1 MKADQ
6 EDGAPPPGLPVGAWY
21 RPMVARATDEE
32 HRSATVLELFFD
44 LCFVVAVASAAS
56 ALHHEVAADHVGDGV
71 VGYATVFFAIWWAWM
86 NFTWFASA
94 YDTDDVA
101 YRLTTLVQIAGALIL
116 AAGVPEAM
124 AGGDFEVITVG
135 YVVMRLAMVTQWL
148 RAAAT
153 DPPHRRSAL
162 RFAAGI
168 VAVQVGWVL
177 RLLLPEGLGYASFL
191 VLVAAELAVPI
202 WAERAAPTTWHPRH
216 IAERYGL
223 FTLIVLGECVLAST
237 LAIQTALEEDAALV
251 DLATTAAGGLLT
263 VFGMWWL
270 YFAKESHQLLT
281 SLRAADHLG
290 VRPLPGVRLGRGR
303 RGRAGRQRRLPHRP
317 RGHRAPGGGRR
328 LHHPGGRVPPGRLG
342 TGGATPPPGP
352 LAHHPGARHRRPGP
366 GLDPGPGAG
375 PGHRP
380 AGGGHDRGLPGR
392 PPPPG
397 GHRGAV
403 AQLGTDQEPSPA
415 MSWLASSGP
424 QVPGSYS

>member
-1 MKADQ
+1 V
-6 EDGAPPPGLPVGAWY
+6 DGARPPGSPAGAWY
-21 RPMVARATDEE
+21 RRMLARATDEE

-71 VGYATVFFAIWWAWM
+71 VGYVTVFFAIWWAWM

-94 YDTDDVA
+94 YDTDDVP

-124 AGGDFEVITVG
+124 AGGDFAVITLG

-148 RAAAT
+148 RAAGS

-162 RFAAGI
+162 RYAVGIAAL
-168 VAVQVGWVL
+168 QVGWVL
-177 RLLLPEGLGYASFL
+177 RLLLPESLGYAGFL

-223 FTLIVLGECVLAST
+223 FTLIVLGECVLASS
-237 LAIQTALEEDAALV
+237 LAIQTALEEDAALT

-270 YFAKESHQLLT
+270 YFAKESHEFLT
-281 SLRAADHLG
+281 SLRVAIVWGYGHYLVFASAAAVGAGLAVNVDYLTDHAAIGARGAAAAFTIPVALFLLAVWALQVRPHHLG
-290 VRPLPGVRLGRGR
+290 HWHTTLVPTTAGLVLASTLAPEPILVTGLLVAAMIGVTLV
-303 RGRAGRQRRLPHRP
+303 AL
-317 RGHRAPGGGRR
+317 
-328 LHHPGGRVPPGRLG
+328 
-342 TGGATPPPGP
+342 
-352 LAHHPGARHRRPGP
+352 
-366 GLDPGPGAG
+366 
-375 PGHRP
+375 HRP
-380 AGGGHDRGLPGR
+380 AAARAP
-392 PPPPG
+392 
-397 GHRGAV
+397 
-403 AQLGTDQEPSPA
+403 
-415 MSWLASSGP
+415 
-424 QVPGSYS
+424 

>member
-1 MKADQ
+1 M
-6 EDGAPPPGLPVGAWY
+6 DGARPPGSPAGAWY
-21 RPMVARATDEE
+21 RRMLARATDEE

-71 VGYATVFFAIWWAWM
+71 VGYVTVFFAIWWAWM

-94 YDTDDVA
+94 YDTDDVP

-124 AGGDFEVITVG
+124 AGGDFAVITLG

-148 RAAAT
+148 RAAGS

-162 RFAAGI
+162 RYAVGI
-168 VAVQVGWVL
+168 TALQIGWVL
-177 RLLLPEGLGYASFL
+177 RLFLPQGLGYAGFL

-223 FTLIVLGECVLAST
+223 FTLIVLGECVLASS
-237 LAIQTALEEDAALV
+237 LAIQTALEEDAALA

-270 YFAKESHQLLT
+270 YFAKESHEFLT
-281 SLRAADHLG
+281 SLRVAIVWGYGHYLVFASAAAVGAGLAVNVDYLTDHAAIGARGAAAAFTIPVALFLLAVWALQVRPHHLG
-290 VRPLPGVRLGRGR
+290 HWHTTLVPTTAVLVLASTLAPEPILVTGLLVAAMIGVTLVALHR
-303 RGRAGRQRRLPHRP
+303 RAAA
-317 RGHRAPGGGRR
+317 RAP
-328 LHHPGGRVPPGRLG
+328 
-342 TGGATPPPGP
+342 
-352 LAHHPGARHRRPGP
+352 
-366 GLDPGPGAG
+366 
-375 PGHRP
+375 
-380 AGGGHDRGLPGR
+380 
-392 PPPPG
+392 
-397 GHRGAV
+397 
-403 AQLGTDQEPSPA
+403 
-415 MSWLASSGP
+415 
-424 QVPGSYS
+424 

>member
-1 MKADQ
+1 M
-6 EDGAPPPGLPVGAWY
+6 DGARPPGSPAGAWY
-21 RPMVARATDEE
+21 RRMLARATDEE

-71 VGYATVFFAIWWAWM
+71 VGYVTVFFAIWWAWM

-94 YDTDDVA
+94 YDTDDVP

-124 AGGDFEVITVG
+124 AGGDFAVITVG

-148 RAAAT
+148 RAAGS

-162 RFAAGI
+162 RYAVGIAAL
-168 VAVQVGWVL
+168 QVGWVL
-177 RLLLPEGLGYASFL
+177 RLLLPESLGYAGFL

-223 FTLIVLGECVLAST
+223 FTLIVLGECVLASS
-237 LAIQTALEEDAALV
+237 LAIQTALEEDAALA

-270 YFAKESHQLLT
+270 YFAKESHEFLT
-281 SLRAADHLG
+281 SLRVAIVWGYGHYLVFASAAAVGAGLAVNVDYLTDHAAIGARGAAAAFTIPVALFLLAVWALQVRPHHLG
-290 VRPLPGVRLGRGR
+290 HWHTTLVPTTAVLVLASTLAPEPILVTGLLVAAMIGVTLV
-303 RGRAGRQRRLPHRP
+303 AL
-317 RGHRAPGGGRR
+317 
-328 LHHPGGRVPPGRLG
+328 
-342 TGGATPPPGP
+342 
-352 LAHHPGARHRRPGP
+352 
-366 GLDPGPGAG
+366 
-375 PGHRP
+375 HRP
-380 AGGGHDRGLPGR
+380 AAARAP
-392 PPPPG
+392 
-397 GHRGAV
+397 
-403 AQLGTDQEPSPA
+403 
-415 MSWLASSGP
+415 
-424 QVPGSYS
+424 